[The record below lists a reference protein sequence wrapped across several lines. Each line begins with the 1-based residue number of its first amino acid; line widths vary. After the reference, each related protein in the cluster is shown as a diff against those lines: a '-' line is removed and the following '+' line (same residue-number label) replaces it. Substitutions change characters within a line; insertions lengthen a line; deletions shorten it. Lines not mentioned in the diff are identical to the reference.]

1 MAIKYLNNI
10 TLEQNEL
17 QSAVIHPLGTA
28 PSGVE
33 GQVYYNTGSN
43 KLFAHNG
50 SNWYSVNGDVE
61 SVVSGD
67 SNKLTVSGT
76 DTITINAV
84 TAAVTNGSVNL
95 VTGDHVYDFVIAQG
109 YIDDAGVES
118 IIAGTGIS
126 VSGATGDVTITNSD
140 RGSSQ
145 NIFKNVA
152 VSGQSTVVADTNN
165 DTLTFAEGSNVTI
178 TATAAT
184 DTITISA
191 SDTNDNTLYNFNL
204 GAVAANATTLTL
216 DASSGDDDTVKF
228 EGTTNEIE
236 ITTPATGDAGTVKIG
251 LPSDVTIGNNL
262 TVTGDLTVSGTT
274 TTVNTETINLAD
286 NIITLNSNETGT
298 PSQDGGIEIERGT
311 SANVDLIWDEG
322 TDRWTFT
329 NDGTTYYNIPL
340 STEYNN
346 YTHPTYAGDDI
357 DVDTGALTG
366 ATVVSDID
374 INVSTD
380 GLGHVTDANAAI
392 STRTL
397 TLADLGFTGDA
408 NANEYVHPTHAG
420 DDINIDSGPLTGATV
435 ISDLDFNV
443 TTDNLGHVTD
453 ANATI
458 ATRNLTASD
467 VGAQPAGTYNTII
480 GTDTDYTQSGVN
492 ILKSVTMT
500 DGVITA
506 FTSGDMQSA
515 STAQKGVVELAT
527 NTETAAGS
535 SSTLAVT
542 PAGLASVISG
552 GTLGTANH
560 ITASVGNGADTSL
573 TVNHNFGLTDANKV
587 MVQLVEVS
595 TGATVFAEVTNRATN
610 SVDFEFTTA
619 PSSGQY
625 LALFTKMEY

>member
-17 QSAVIHPLGTA
+17 QNAVIHPLGTA
-28 PSGVE
+28 PSGTE

-50 SNWYSVNGDVE
+50 SSWYSVNGDVE
-61 SVVSGD
+61 SVVTG
-67 SNKLTVSGT
+67 NANTLTVTGT
-76 DTITINAV
+76 DNVTLTPV
-84 TAAVTNGSVNL
+84 TAAVTNGSLAL
-95 VTGDHVYDFVIAQG
+95 VTGDSVYDFVISQG
-109 YIDDAGVES
+109 YVDDAGVES

-126 VSGATGDVTITNSD
+126 ISGATGDVTVTNSD

-152 VSGQSTVVADTNN
+152 VSGQSTVVADNNN
-165 DTLTFAEGSNVTI
+165 DTLTFVAGTNVTI
-178 TATAAT
+178 TTNATS
-184 DTITISA
+184 DSITINSA
-191 SDTNDNTLYNFNL
+191 DNNDNTLYNFNL
-204 GAVAANATTLTL
+204 GAVASNAATLTL

-228 EGTTNEIE
+228 EGTSGEIE

-251 LPSDVTIGNNL
+251 LPNDVTIGNDL
-262 TVTGDLTVSGTT
+262 TIGGDLVVNGTT

-286 NIITLNSNETGT
+286 NIITLNSNEAGT

-311 SANVDLIWDEG
+311 ADNVSLVWNE
-322 TDRWTFT
+322 TSDRWTFT
-329 NDGTTYYNIPL
+329 NDGTTFYNVPL
-340 STEYNN
+340 PTEYSN
-346 YTHPTYAGDDI
+346 YTHPSYAGDDI
-357 DVDTGALTG
+357 NVDTGALTG

-374 INVSTD
+374 FNVTTD
-380 GLGHVTDANAAI
+380 GLGHVTDANGVV
-392 STRTL
+392 STRVL
-397 TLADLGFTGDA
+397 TLADLGYTGA
-408 NANEYVHPTHAG
+408 TNANNYVHPTHAG
-420 DDINIDSGPLTGATV
+420 DDIDIDTGALTGATV

-443 TTDNLGHVTD
+443 TTDGLGHVTD

-458 ATRNLTASD
+458 STRNLTAANI
-467 VGAQPAGTYNTII
+467 GAQPAGTYNTII
-480 GTDTDYTQSGVN
+480 GTDSDYSQSGVN
-492 ILKSVTMT
+492 ILKSLTLT

-515 STAQKGVVELAT
+515 STTVKGVVELAT

-535 SSTLAVT
+535 STTLAVT
-542 PAGLASVISG
+542 PAGLSNVLSG
-552 GTLGTANH
+552 GTLGNGNHTTA
-560 ITASVGNGADTSL
+560 TVGNGTDSSL
-573 TVNHNFGLTDANKV
+573 TITHGFGLTDPNKV

-595 TGATVFAEVTNRATN
+595 SGATVFTEVTARAANT
-610 SVDFEFTTA
+610 VDFEFSSV